1 MLRARAGLN
10 CEKSQLRIDVSAS
23 NCPINKNRQ
32 VLGSI
37 AVFDP
42 QKRWTE
48 RLMSAFAFVGIAVVA
63 PVDAGSLCKIGH
75 EAHRVRA
82 TARFAASTRPTNAT
96 A

>member
-42 QKRWTE
+42 QQPWPE
-48 RLMSAFAFVGIAVVA
+48 RLMAVFGFVGIALVA
-63 PVDAGSLCKIGH
+63 FGAGWLVGTTLVQWKWFG
-75 EAHRVRA
+75 A
-82 TARFAASTRPTNAT
+82 
-96 A
+96 